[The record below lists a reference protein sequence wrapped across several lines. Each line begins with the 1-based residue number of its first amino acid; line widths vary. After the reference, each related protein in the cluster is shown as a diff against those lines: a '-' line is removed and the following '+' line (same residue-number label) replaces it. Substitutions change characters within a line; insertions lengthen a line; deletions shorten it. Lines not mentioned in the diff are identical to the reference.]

1 MSDALRPPMPGGPP
15 GGDALTQNRSML
27 NPGDMAMA
35 SAEGSI
41 GQGMTVGQWFEQM
54 GIKWETPVTEALE
67 KIKMQSQNATGL
79 GKAQS
84 MAGGAPAP
92 PMPPPGGGAPAG
104 PPPQGLDGLMG

>member
-1 MSDALRPPMPGGPP
+1 MS
-15 GGDALTQNRSML
+15 DALTQNRSVL

-41 GQGMTVGQWFEQM
+41 GPGLTVGQWFEQM
-54 GIKWETPVTEALE
+54 GIKWETPVQEALE

-84 MAGGAPAP
+84 MAGAAGGAP
-92 PMPPPGGGAPAG
+92 PMPPPGGGMPG
-104 PPPQGLDGLMG
+104 GMPQKPTGLDGLMG